1 VRDAKD
7 DGLSDE
13 RANFYDQMT
22 ANRVKTVLLMT
33 VFACLV
39 LLVGYVA
46 GRMANMGW
54 WGLIIA
60 GVVAVVMTWGSYW
73 WSDSLVLSMSGAR
86 PADKD
91 AGPKDAYIINTVDG
105 LAIAAGLPAPRAYIV
120 DDAAP
125 NAFATGRDPAHAA
138 VAVTTGLLDKLDR
151 AELEGVIAHELA
163 HVANRDTLVT
173 TVAVVLAGT
182 IVLLSDFMR
191 GVFRFGFFFGGG
203 GDDDSDSDSGGGN
216 AIWLIVGLV
225 LAVLAPL
232 AALLLQMAISRK
244 REYLADAN
252 GGLLNRNPHALASA
266 LRKIA
271 GDPTPLRAAN
281 KATASL
287 WIYNPLKDHK
297 GAMNSLFETHPPIEE
312 RIARLEAM

>member
-1 VRDAKD
+1 M
-7 DGLSDE
+7 SDE

-22 ANRVKTVLLMT
+22 ANRVRTVLLMT
-33 VFACLV
+33 VFALLV

-46 GRMANMGW
+46 GRMTGIGW
-54 WGLIIA
+54 WGLVIA
-60 GVVAVVMTWGSYW
+60 GGVALVMSWGSYW
-73 WSDSLVLSMSGAR
+73 WSDSLVLAMSGAR
-86 PADKD
+86 PADKA
-91 AGPKDAYIINTVDG
+91 AGPRDAYILNTVEG
-105 LAIAAGLPAPRAYIV
+105 LSIAAGLPLPKAYVI
-120 DDAAP
+120 DDGAP
-125 NAFATGRDPAHAA
+125 NAFATGRNPENAA

-151 AELEGVIAHELA
+151 QELEGVIAHELA
-163 HVANRDTLVT
+163 HVRNRDTLVT

-191 GVFRFGFFFGGG
+191 SWFRFGWMFGGS
-203 GDDDSDSDSGGGN
+203 GDDDSDSDSGGGS
-216 AIWLIVGLV
+216 AIWLLIGLA
-225 LAVLAPL
+225 LAILAPL
-232 AALLLQMAISRK
+232 AALLIQMAVSRK

-252 GGLLNRNPHALASA
+252 GALLTRYPEGLASA

-271 GDPTPLRAAN
+271 GDPTPLRSAN

-297 GAMNSLFETHPPIEE
+297 GVMNSLFDTHPPIEE

>member
-1 VRDAKD
+1 M
-7 DGLSDE
+7 SDE
-13 RANFYDQMT
+13 HGNFYDQMT

-33 VFACLV
+33 VFALLV
-39 LLVGYVA
+39 LAVGYVA
-46 GRMANMGW
+46 GRMTHVGW
-54 WGLIIA
+54 WGVVIA
-60 GVVAVVMTWGSYW
+60 GAVALVMSWGSYW
-73 WSDSLVLSMSGAR
+73 WSDSLVLAMSGAR
-86 PADKD
+86 PADKA
-91 AGPKDAYIINTVDG
+91 AGPKDAYIINTVEG
-105 LAIAAGLPAPRAYIV
+105 LALAAGLPAPRPYIV
-120 DDAAP
+120 DDPAP
-125 NAFATGRDPAHAA
+125 NAFATGRDPEHAA

-151 AELEGVIAHELA
+151 QELEGVIAHELA
-163 HVANRDTLVT
+163 HVRNRDTLVT

-191 GVFRFGFFFGGG
+191 TWFRFGGMFAG

-216 AIWLIVGLV
+216 AIWLLIGLA
-225 LAVLAPL
+225 LAILAPL
-232 AALLLQMAISRK
+232 AALLIQMAVSRK

-252 GGLLNRNPHALASA
+252 GALLTRYPAGLASA

-271 GDPTPLRAAN
+271 GDPTPLRSAN

-297 GAMNSLFETHPPIEE
+297 GVMNSLFETHPPIEE

>member
-1 VRDAKD
+1 M
-7 DGLSDE
+7 SDQPV
-13 RANFYDQMT
+13 NFYDQMS
-22 ANRVKTVLLMT
+22 ANKLRTVLLMT
-33 VFACLV
+33 VFALLV

-46 GRMANMGW
+46 GRMMGIGW
-54 WGLIIA
+54 WGLVIA
-60 GVVAVVMTWGSYW
+60 GVLALVMSWGSYW

-91 AGPKDAYIINTVDG
+91 AGPRDAYILNAVEG
-105 LAIAAGLPAPRAYIV
+105 LAIAAGLPAPKAYVI
-120 DDAAP
+120 DDPAP
-125 NAFATGRDPAHAA
+125 NAFATGRDPQHAA

-151 AELEGVIAHELA
+151 QELEGVIAHELS
-163 HVANRDTLVT
+163 HVRNRDTLVT

-191 GVFRFGFFFGGG
+191 SWFRFGWMFGG
-203 GDDDSDSDSGGGN
+203 GDDDSDGDSGGGN
-216 AIWLIVGLV
+216 AIWLLIGLA
-225 LAVLAPL
+225 LAILAPL
-232 AALLLQMAISRK
+232 AALMLQMAVSRK

-252 GGLLNRNPHALASA
+252 GALLTRYPDGLASA

-271 GDPTPLRAAN
+271 SDPVPLRSAN

-312 RIARLEAM
+312 RIRRLEAM

>member
-1 VRDAKD
+1 M
-7 DGLSDE
+7 SDE
-13 RANFYDQMT
+13 RDNFYDQMT
-22 ANRVKTVLLMT
+22 ANRVRTVLLMT
-33 VFACLV
+33 VFALLV

-46 GRMANMGW
+46 GRMFNAGW

-60 GVVAVVMTWGSYW
+60 GGIALVMSWGSYW
-73 WSDSLVLSMSGAR
+73 WSDSLVLGMSGAR

-91 AGPKDAYIINTVDG
+91 AGPKDAYIINTVEG
-105 LAIAAGLPAPRAYIV
+105 LAIAAGLPAPRPYIV
-120 DDAAP
+120 DDPAP
-125 NAFATGRDPAHAA
+125 NAFATGRDPQHAA

-151 AELEGVIAHELA
+151 QELEGVIAHELA
-163 HVANRDTLVT
+163 HVRNRDTLVT

-191 GVFRFGFFFGGG
+191 SWFRFGFFFGGG
-203 GDDDSDSDSGGGN
+203 DDGDSDSDSGGGN
-216 AIWLIVGLV
+216 AIWLLIGLA
-225 LAVLAPL
+225 LAILAPL
-232 AALLLQMAISRK
+232 AALMLQMAVSRK

-252 GGLLNRNPHALASA
+252 GALLTRYPEGLASA

-271 GDPTPLRAAN
+271 GDPTPLRNAN

-312 RIARLEAM
+312 RIKRLEAM